1 MPHVLDGIGQT
12 TMIFHIDPN
21 SPKPVYQ
28 QIIDQAKYAV
38 ASGRLQTGDRL
49 PTIREVAVQTRTNRN
64 TVARAYAELEREGF
78 LHTRTGQGS
87 FISGEAP
94 AHGRERSR
102 RILAERM
109 DELLALAHQF
119 RLDGGELEGLLRER
133 LEHVRLPG
141 GDASDP
147 APGPESSEGR
157 NKPS

>member
-1 MPHVLDGIGQT
+1 
-12 TMIFHIDPN
+12 MIFQIDPN

-28 QIIDQAKYAV
+28 QIMDQAKYAV
-38 ASGRLQTGDRL
+38 ASGRLGVGDRL

-94 AHGRERSR
+94 THGRDRSR

-119 RLDGGELEGLLRER
+119 RLDGAELENLLR
-133 LEHVRLPG
+133 
-141 GDASDP
+141 
-147 APGPESSEGR
+147 
-157 NKPS
+157 